1 MQTMQAGLN
10 RQILPWS
17 MLDNGCENEFAS
29 LKGLTIVD

>member
-1 MQTMQAGLN
+1 MQTMRAGLN

-17 MLDNGCENEFAS
+17 VLDNGCENGSAY